1 MFGHCCSIKVVQKDA
16 KSIAGEG
23 QPGTIMGD
31 GCSLQEPSWQCFSSP
46 GVPWIG
52 MLNTLVS
59 LLHFLF
65 FWFLTLELSARS
77 TVVDYS
83 KKSLARSFSL
93 LHRDRYAYT
102 DMCVRA
108 RVCACVRVCVHSCM
122 RLTCLL
128 HIYRNV
134 LHNVHNVL
142 PQRWRQQRK
151 WKWKR
156 KGQQQPHPRPTLV
169 NSRTLRVAAL

>member
-1 MFGHCCSIKVVQKDA
+1 MFGHCCSIKVAQKDA
-16 KSIAGEG
+16 KSIAGER
-23 QPGTIMGD
+23 QPGTIVGD

-52 MLNTLVS
+52 MLNS
-59 LLHFLF
+59 KIRWYLF
-65 FWFLTLELSARS
+65 YIFFFVWFLALELSARS
-77 TVVDYS
+77 TVDYS

-102 DMCVRA
+102 DMCVCA
-108 RVCACVRVCVHSCM
+108 RACVRVCVHSCM

-151 WKWKR
+151 WK
-156 KGQQQPHPRPTLV
+156 
-169 NSRTLRVAAL
+169 